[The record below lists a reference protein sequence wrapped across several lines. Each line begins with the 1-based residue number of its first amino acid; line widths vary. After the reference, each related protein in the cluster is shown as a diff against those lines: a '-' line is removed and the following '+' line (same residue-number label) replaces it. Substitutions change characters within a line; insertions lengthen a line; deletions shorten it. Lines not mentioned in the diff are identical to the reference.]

1 MAAKLTHQQIA
12 NHFGVTKGAIQKW
25 ERVGLDRNW
34 TIEEIVDWKANYD
47 AAKGRERSVALDKKL
62 PPDEPRTP
70 APSPETV
77 NAPLL
82 TLSEARTEKLRKEVA
97 RLEIKIAREKGELVP
112 IDDVRETCIKVVSV
126 WCAELDALVSDLPGQ
141 IGGLGEAEILPKLKA
156 RIELLKRNATQ
167 GFAAL

>member
-1 MAAKLTHQQIA
+1 MPRLTHKQIA
-12 NHFGVTKGAIQKW
+12 DHFGVTKGAIQKW
-25 ERVGLDRNW
+25 ERVGLSRDW
-34 TIEEIVDWKANYD
+34 TLEEIVAWKAQYD
-47 AAKGRERSVALDKKL
+47 AAKGRDRSPALNKQT
-62 PPDEPRTP
+62 EEQPRTP
-70 APSPETV
+70 APSPEVV

-97 RLEIKIAREKGELVP
+97 RLEIKISKEKGELVP
-112 IDDVRETCIKVVSV
+112 ITDVRETCIKVVSV

-156 RIELLKRNATQ
+156 RIELLKRNAKE